1 MPKGYAMRGRIEQQ
15 YWTVMLGV
23 LGLILIGCTAH
34 RAPQRAIGIPAAATR
49 TPDFVL
55 PLAARERDLALLY
68 LNKTTPAAAW
78 EEITDEQIKEHLA
91 IVTPD
96 ITQKFQAILDVL
108 SQLVPTAADLEA
120 TGSVGSLFQ
129 PPGAYETALDARL
142 QGEIARRR
150 DLRVGLL
157 HQFYFVFYRRYP
169 QSAQADGVCESAPR
183 QDRYCRLVIVTEVD
197 TRKD

>member
-1 MPKGYAMRGRIEQQ
+1 MRGRVGQQ
-15 YWTVMLGV
+15 HWIVIVGV
-23 LGLILIGCTAH
+23 LGLLLMGCNAH

-55 PLAARERDLALLY
+55 PLSARERDLALLY

-78 EEITDEQIKEHLA
+78 ELITDDQIREHLA

-96 ITQKFQAILDVL
+96 TKQKFQAMLDVL
-108 SQLVPTAADLEA
+108 SRLVPTAADLEA

-129 PPGAYETALDARL
+129 PPGAHDTALDARL
-142 QGEIARRR
+142 QEEIARRR

-169 QSAQADGVCESAPR
+169 QPAQADGVCEPASR